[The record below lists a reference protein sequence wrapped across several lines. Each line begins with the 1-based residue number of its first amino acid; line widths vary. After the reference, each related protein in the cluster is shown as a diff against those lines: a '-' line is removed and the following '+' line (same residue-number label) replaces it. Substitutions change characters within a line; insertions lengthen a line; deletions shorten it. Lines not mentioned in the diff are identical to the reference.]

1 MWRDFQLYCNEKA
14 KQYLGVSK
22 GAINNNKDTS
32 WWNEEVREK
41 LETKKT
47 LFKLWQQTKDD
58 SDHQA
63 YKTAKKIAKQA
74 VAQAKATA
82 RDDFYAKLETASN
95 DKEIFRL
102 AKRKHQS
109 SRDTVTN
116 KFIKSEQGKLLTS
129 NKDIRDR
136 WKEYY
141 TELLNEV
148 FPSKALQDIP
158 ATEGPIP
165 CIRPEEITLAIKQ
178 MANNKAAGPDDIP
191 AEFWK
196 RMGDTGVLF
205 LTKLFN
211 K

>member
-58 SDHQA
+58 DDHQA
-63 YKTAKKIAKQA
+63 YKIAKKIAKRA

-82 RDDFYAKLETASN
+82 RDDFYAQLETASN
-95 DKEIFRL
+95 DREIFKL

-109 SRDTVTN
+109 SRDTATN
-116 KFIKSEQGKLLTS
+116 KFIKNDQGKLLTS
-129 NKDIRDR
+129 NEDIRDR

-141 TELLNEV
+141 TELLNEIEHRRDN
-148 FPSKALQDIP
+148 SKRNMHA
-158 ATEGPIP
+158 
-165 CIRPEEITLAIKQ
+165 
-178 MANNKAAGPDDIP
+178 
-191 AEFWK
+191 F
-196 RMGDTGVLF
+196 
-205 LTKLFN
+205 
-211 K
+211 